1 MSIIFRHHILNATR
15 VKGISQQRE
24 TLFPSM
30 LLIVVFS
37 QVAYSVNG
45 PLQMAVVSPHAFHQ
59 IVEHTGDSTHMI
71 SCTHYIRSLFP

>member
-37 QVAYSVNG
+37 QVAYSVNV
-45 PLQMAVVSPHAFHQ
+45 PLQWLLLRHKPSIKLLNIQVTQLA
-59 IVEHTGDSTHMI
+59 
-71 SCTHYIRSLFP
+71 